1 MINLRKIG
9 PFKPKR
15 LTSLLGLA
23 LDGSRLDGVVLRRV
37 NGSVQVQQT
46 LSVTLSLDPLT
57 GDPELVGREI
67 RNHLTAAGVRERHC
81 VVCLPL
87 KWALVTHTTLPA
99 ELPEAEVPGLL
110 QIEAERGFP
119 CDVATLMLTT
129 SRFQVPGSPAHVTL
143 LGVPRNQVEPLDRV
157 LRAAQLRPLSFSLG
171 LCALQPANTEAAN
184 GVLALTIGES
194 YVGLQVT
201 GGGGLA
207 ALRSLEGAVE
217 TEGSTRVVHADLV
230 AREVRI
236 TLGQLPEQFRST
248 LRRVRIFGPRE
259 LAESLADEVEL
270 RLQPLGMSVEV
281 VTGYPAGE
289 FGVTLP
295 AGTAVSPAF
304 SLAAA
309 RLVDRP
315 AQFEFLPPRITA
327 WQRLVARYSSGTL
340 QRVGVSAGAAAALVV
355 GLFGFQQVQIWRFN
369 SHWARI
375 SPQVHEIEDAQQHI
389 RQFRSWTDHAR
400 TLRSLTVLRQLTQA
414 FPEDGSVTAKT
425 IEIREEAA
433 VRCTGTASDQAAL
446 LRVVDKLRAAS
457 HVNDPHVDLISGKP
471 PMQFTFDFHWS
482 EGGSN
487 EN

>member
-9 PFKPKR
+9 PFKPQR
-15 LTSLLGLA
+15 LTCLLGLA

-37 NGSVQVQQT
+37 NGSIQVQQT

-67 RNHLTAAGVRERHC
+67 RNHLSAAGVRERQC

-87 KWALVTHTTLPA
+87 KWALVTHTTLPP
-99 ELPEAEVPGLL
+99 ELPEADVPGLL

-119 CDVATLMLTT
+119 CDVASLMLAT
-129 SRFQVPGSPAHVTL
+129 SRYQAPGGPAQVTL

-157 LRAAQLRPLSFSLG
+157 LRAAQLRPRSFSLAT
-171 LCALQPANTEAAN
+171 CALQPVDREAAN
-184 GVLALTIGES
+184 GVLALIIGES
-194 YVGLQVT
+194 HVGLQVT

-207 ALRSLEGAVE
+207 ALRSLEGAIE
-217 TEGSTRVVHADLV
+217 TQGGTRIVHADLV

-236 TLGQLPEQFRST
+236 TLGQLPEPLRAT
-248 LRRVRIFGPRE
+248 LRRVRIFGPRD
-259 LAESLADEVEL
+259 LAESLADEIEP
-270 RLQPLGMSVEV
+270 RFQPLGMSVEV
-281 VTGYPAGE
+281 VTSYPPGE

-295 AGTAVSPAF
+295 VGAAVSPAF

-309 RLVDRP
+309 FLVDRP

-340 QRVGVSAGAAAALVV
+340 QRVGVAAGAAAVLVV
-355 GLFGFQQVQIWRFN
+355 GLFGFQQVQIWRF
-369 SHWARI
+369 STHWNRI
-375 SPQVHEIEDAQQHI
+375 SPQVREIEDAQQHI

-400 TLRSLTVLRQLTQA
+400 SLRSLTVLRQLTQA

-425 IEIREEAA
+425 IELREEAV
-433 VRCTGTASDQAAL
+433 VRCTGTTSDQTAL
-446 LRVVDKLRAAS
+446 LRVVDKLRVVP
-457 HVNDPHVDLISGKP
+457 HIINPHVDLISGKS
-471 PMQFTFDFHWS
+471 PMQFTFDFRWS